1 MRRIVPILL
10 VWGLSS
16 AALAQGEPAALDCV
30 PERQIQQV
38 VASQKVV
45 APARA
50 LVAARQQLPNAEMVR
65 ANLCRSDDALV
76 YVIMALRKDGRVVQ
90 VTIDGLSGRVKSVQ

>member
-1 MRRIVPILL
+1 MRCILPILL
-10 VWGLSS
+10 VSGLST

-30 PERQIQQV
+30 PERQIRQV

-76 YVIMALRKDGRVVQ
+76 YVIMALRQDGRVVQ
-90 VTIDGLSGRVKSVQ
+90 ITIDGPSGRVKSVH